1 MLLGTEPAFAIV
13 GEASDGQVAIDLV
26 EHLKPDVLV
35 VDVVMPSLDG
45 LEVARRTSKLSPAT
59 RVVVLSM
66 YDNEAYV
73 LEALKAGAKAYVLK
87 EATTD
92 ELMRAIREAAKGHY
106 YLSHPLSSRI
116 IEDYRQRVS
125 TSAMQDP
132 YETLTYRERDI
143 LHLIVEGYSYTEIA
157 RRLSI
162 SHRTVETHRKN
173 LMRKLGLRTT
183 TMLILYALRRGILPP
198 QCPENQSQSLSAS

>member
-1 MLLGTEPAFAIV
+1 
-13 GEASDGQVAIDLV
+13 
-26 EHLKPDVLV
+26 
-35 VDVVMPSLDG
+35 
-45 LEVARRTSKLSPAT
+45 
-59 RVVVLSM
+59 
-66 YDNEAYV
+66 
-73 LEALKAGAKAYVLK
+73 
-87 EATTD
+87 
-92 ELMRAIREAAKGHY
+92 MRAIQEAAKGHY

-198 QCPENQSQSLSAS
+198 QCPENQSQSLSAG